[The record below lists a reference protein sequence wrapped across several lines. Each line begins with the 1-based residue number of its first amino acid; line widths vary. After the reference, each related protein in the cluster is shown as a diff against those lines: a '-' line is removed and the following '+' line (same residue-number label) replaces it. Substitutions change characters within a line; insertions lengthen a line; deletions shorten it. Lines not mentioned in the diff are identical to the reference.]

1 MSQKDKDIDKIKEND
16 RKQTQNSIDLIGQSI
31 ELKRYKNR
39 IAAKKSREKKNEY
52 IKHLEKEN
60 EFLKNDIDFLLRTI
74 FQYDSLSGMLLSF
87 IDILMNQKKI
97 SGEELEYIFSFLME
111 LSSKGF
117 ADIEGFLKRD
127 MQINNQRII
136 YSLQKMNE
144 LKKTSSNSNHIYY
157 NDEDNNFL

>member
-74 FQYDSLSGMLLSF
+74 FQYDGLSGMLLSF